1 MIVDPDYIDSI
12 LWLMTLICR
21 WWYSMTV
28 YTGDIMTIDTDDI
41 ISINIDNTI
50 SIVSDD
56 QSVSLLLLIVS
67 IYIESVMC

>member
-1 MIVDPDYIDSI
+1 
-12 LWLMTLICR
+12 
-21 WWYSMTV
+21 MTV